1 MSEPKLQHQNGGTDL
16 DAPGASGNVLVSDG
30 ANWISGPAPG
40 GPATDEVA
48 FTSSE
53 GDFTVA
59 HGLGY
64 SPRMAIISMTS
75 LGLVVF
81 QGGSPLLRWDGT
93 NFYLRG
99 SDTGLTGFV
108 EVWK

>member
-1 MSEPKLQHQNGGTDL
+1 MSKPTLQHQNGGTDL
-16 DAPGASGNVLVSDG
+16 GDPGAAGNVLTSDG
-30 ANWISGPAPG
+30 TNWISSPAP

-48 FTSSE
+48 FVSSE
-53 GDFTVA
+53 GDFTWP

-64 SPRMAIISMTS
+64 SPRMAIISLTS
-75 LGLVVF
+75 LGMVVF
-81 QGGSPLLRWDGT
+81 QGGSPLLRWDAT

-108 EVWK
+108 EVWR

>member
-16 DAPGASGNVLVSDG
+16 DSPGASGNVLTSDG
-30 ANWISGPAPG
+30 VNWKSSIPP
-40 GPATDEVA
+40 GPATDEVG

-53 GDFTVA
+53 GNFTVA

-64 SPRMAIISMTS
+64 SPRMAIISMTD
-75 LGLVVF
+75 LGIVVF

-108 EVWK
+108 EVWR